1 VVVRST
7 HLSRRGATREK
18 RWLPAPNAAAT
29 IAAPAHPAMLP
40 ESMEQAT
47 VHAQPTEI
55 RTGPNN
61 DRSTSVLVVLGIVQ
75 SAWLLLLAFV
85 LFSLLR

>member
-1 VVVRST
+1 M
-7 HLSRRGATREK
+7 RRGATRER

-29 IAAPAHPAMLP
+29 VVAPVSPRTLP
-40 ESMEQAT
+40 ESLEQAT
-47 VHAQPTEI
+47 AHAQPTEI
-55 RTGPNN
+55 RTALND

-75 SAWLLLLAFV
+75 SAWLVLLAFA